1 MVCSNAV
8 NFVLVSLF
16 PYKGDN
22 DRDKE
27 ALKYFGD
34 IEEVP
39 GLPSP

>member
-1 MVCSNAV
+1 M

-16 PYKGDN
+16 PYEGDNEGDN

-34 IEEVP
+34 IKEVP